1 MPMRSKFHPEKGFL
15 FKVVYRDKEFKE
27 KMAKAVIKNR
37 VEPYPDELFTSWLA
51 RNATINYLQTP
62 TFVNCYFPEYKHKL
76 LSTDA
81 DVYVDGEIA
90 ANFARRMLLKT
101 EDIFKTSLRSYAGY
115 LIETVS
121 PGNRNNL
128 ISPVKIRGRYPR
140 LKGLRYC
147 PECLKEKE
155 YLKKEW
161 RLSFYTV
168 CPKHNRFLLDSCPE
182 CGEPV
187 FLTKRKL
194 DIDSFNCWNCGF
206 VYKDA
211 ESEKLHKGSDGVHY
225 LSKALDI
232 LRKGY
237 FTFDGAW
244 YYSIFYFRI
253 LKHMARLIYL
263 LGYRNWHVL
272 EKETELHGIKL
283 KRPNEVKG
291 GILEEILSPK
301 EAFAVFTASISIL
314 QSPKS
319 LKRFIEL
326 NNISYPVLKRDLSYV
341 PFWYERTIWKYRKQL
356 HHVTIEEIK
365 NACLWM
371 RKNGIKPSYSGLS
384 KLIGIILEKRKRP
397 DIIGFIDDSNI
408 TTLRP

>member
-1 MPMRSKFHPEKGFL
+1 MTERASSMPTRSKFRPDKGLL
-15 FKVVYRDKEFKE
+15 FKVVYRDEEFKE

-37 VEPYPDELFTSWLA
+37 VEPYPNELFTSWLA

-81 DVYVDGEIA
+81 DVYVDREIA

-101 EDIFKTSLRSYAGY
+101 EDIFETSLRSYAGY
-115 LIETVS
+115 LVETVS
-121 PGNRNNL
+121 SNNRNNL
-128 ISPVKIRGRYPR
+128 ISPVKIRGKYPR

-155 YLKKEW
+155 YFRKEW
-161 RLSFYTV
+161 RLSFYSV
-168 CPKHNRFLLDSCPE
+168 CPKHGRFLVDSCPE

-194 DIDSFNCWNCGF
+194 DIESFNCWNCGF
-206 VYKDA
+206 VYKEG
-211 ESEKLHKGSDGVHY
+211 ESEKLHKDSEGAGY
-225 LSKALDI
+225 LLKAVEI
-232 LRKGY
+232 LRIGY
-237 FTFDGAW
+237 FKFDSTW

-263 LGYRNWHVL
+263 LGYRNWHVF
-272 EKETELHGIKL
+272 EKEAKLHGIEL
-283 KRPNEVKG
+283 KRLNEVKG
-291 GILEEILSPK
+291 RMLEEILASK
-301 EAFAVFTASISIL
+301 EVFAVFTASISVL
-314 QSPKS
+314 QSPKI

-341 PFWYERTIWKYRKQL
+341 PFWYERIIWKFRKQP
-356 HHVTIEEIK
+356 HYVTIEEIK
-365 NACLWM
+365 NACSWM
-371 RKNGIKPSYSGLS
+371 RKNGTEPSYSNLS
-384 KLIGIILEKRKRP
+384 KLLGIFLEKRKRP
-397 DIIGFIDDSNI
+397 EIYGFLN
-408 TTLRP
+408 